1 MTALDNTVFTSAA
14 FNTYVR
20 DNLLETMPAKASTA
34 GSWFITTA
42 SHSIAQRSITQS
54 TVATYQT
61 TSSTAYG
68 DLATSG
74 PAITATTGTSALVFY
89 AADMATA
96 TSNTGMFMSYAV
108 SGATTIAAS
117 DNWQLMLD
125 GITSASSARA
135 GRFHH
140 VTGLTA
146 GSNTF
151 TAKYR
156 SETGGVNA
164 TIGRRTL
171 AVMAL

>member
-1 MTALDNTVFTSAA
+1 MTALDNTVFTSAQ
-14 FNTYVR
+14 FNQYVR
-20 DNLLETMPAKASTA
+20 DNLLETMPAKATA
-34 GSWFITTA
+34 AGRWYITTA
-42 SHSIAQRSITQS
+42 VNAIAERTISQN
-54 TVATYQT
+54 TVATYEA
-61 TSSTAYG
+61 TSSTTYTN
-68 DLATSG
+68 LTTSG
-74 PAITATTGTSALVFY
+74 PAVTATTGTSALVFY

-96 TSNTGMFMSYAV
+96 TTSTGMFMSYAV

-117 DNWQLMLD
+117 DTWQLLLD

-140 VTGLTA
+140 VKNLTA

-156 SETGGVNA
+156 SGAAVAA
-164 TIGRRTL
+164 TIGRRSL